1 MKRRLSS
8 MILLFLAGMLA
19 IAAATPAPNAQVVD
33 PMVLTISSARVA
45 EDQIVLVDLVADRIP
60 STGMAGFSIRVS
72 TVASTTAR
80 AILFDSPSYGIERVD
95 QFDSTL
101 RLSIVDFNGVL
112 VASSTNV
119 VLGTVHFLGVA
130 TGITAIEIT
139 VDRIDD
145 LDGSPIP
152 TSVSGGVLTV
162 FASRDLDGDGLTED
176 FNGNGVFD
184 FADLLALFDLL
195 IPPP

>member
-1 MKRRLSS
+1 MKRRFTAA
-8 MILLFLAGMLA
+8 ILVILAGMLA
-19 IAAATPAPNAQVVD
+19 IAAATPSPTVQVD
-33 PMVLTISSARVA
+33 SMVLTLSSARVA

-101 RLSIVDFNGVL
+101 RLSIADFNDVL

-119 VLGTVHFLGVA
+119 ILGTVHFLGVA
-130 TGITAIEIT
+130 AGTTPIKIT

-152 TSVSGGVLTV
+152 TSGSAGAITV

-184 FADLLALFDLL
+184 FADLLALFNLL